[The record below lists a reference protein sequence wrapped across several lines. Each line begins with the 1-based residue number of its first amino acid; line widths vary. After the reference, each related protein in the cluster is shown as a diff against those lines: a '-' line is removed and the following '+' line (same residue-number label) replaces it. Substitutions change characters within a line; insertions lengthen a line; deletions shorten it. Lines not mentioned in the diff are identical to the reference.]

1 LPSLLERNNQMNE
14 HIQEFQKR
22 LLNLFESKAEE
33 FAKYSQED
41 AHTGPVAAQ
50 LAGLYTDLIQVMK
63 S

>member
-1 LPSLLERNNQMNE
+1 MNE

-41 AHTGPVAAQ
+41 AQTGPVAAQ
-50 LAGLYTDLIQVMK
+50 LAGLYTDLVQVMK

>member
-1 LPSLLERNNQMNE
+1 MNE

-41 AHTGPVAAQ
+41 VHTAPVAAQ
-50 LAGLYTDLIQVMK
+50 LAGLYTDLVQVMK